1 MSLPRFTRV
10 FVATSDDI
18 DVLGHVNNVVW
29 VKWMEAIATAH
40 WEAVSPPE
48 HKARY
53 VWMVTRHE
61 VDYRGNIAPGETATA
76 ETFVGE
82 GPKGAQMTRVIRFR
96 NSAGKVIVDARTT
109 WALIDRASGRLTRV
123 PAEVAAP
130 FYRAE

>member
-1 MSLPRFTRV
+1 MSAPFTRT
-10 FVATSDDI
+10 FTARGEDI

-53 VWMVTRHE
+53 IWMVTRHE
-61 VDYRGNIAPGETATA
+61 VDYRGNIREGESVAA

-82 GPKGAQMTRVIRFR
+82 GSRGARMTRAIRFR
-96 NSAGKVIVDARTT
+96 NQTGKIIVDARTT
-109 WALIDRASGRLTRV
+109 WALIDRASGRLVRV
-123 PAEVAAP
+123 PADVAAP
-130 FYRAE
+130 FYTPG

>member
-1 MSLPRFTRV
+1 MSEPFTQI
-10 FVATSDDI
+10 FTAGPDDI

-29 VKWMEAIATAH
+29 VKWMEDIATAH
-40 WEAVSPPE
+40 WDAVSPDE

-53 VWMVTRHE
+53 IWMVTRHE
-61 VDYRGNIAPGETATA
+61 VDYRGNIGQGERVTG

-82 GPKGAQMTRVIRFR
+82 GPRGARMTRAIRFR
-96 NSAGKVIVDARTT
+96 NAAAKVIVDAKTT
-109 WALIDRASGRLTRV
+109 WALIDKASGRLVRV